1 MHRLEPLIQR
11 EIAALLWRTRQVIT
25 VTPFVQRELRY
36 LHNYLSNRDNCW
48 AISIGH
54 LVARSNTLVAT
65 GDASNLGG
73 GAHCEDLFFWFSLIW
88 SPEIRRHVNLHK
100 KHVDKIHINCL
111 EFAVA
116 LIQLAA
122 VITRLEADV
131 PPMLLQAYP
140 SGYPDIPVFLCRTD
154 NVSTKSW
161 ANKVL
166 SSASPN
172 AYGLIAL
179 RLASMLQRTQCGFH
193 SEWLAGRLNGTADLL
208 SRPDL
213 TISSTAFCTQ
223 IYQSKPKLTS
233 WTFFLPSPG
242 FVSLLEHL
250 LCSNAWQGDLSLP
263 DSFGQFEAAGCTTSC
278 FVIP

>member
-161 ANKVL
+161 ANKV

-172 AYGLIAL
+172 AHGLIAL
-179 RLASMLQRTQCGFH
+179 LASMLQRTQCGFH